1 VSDLFAALDRDW
13 AEFSGSL
20 EGSQALRRWRQ
31 RCPELR
37 GFADLPALVA
47 ALRCRAHPDA
57 RDRLLVALIRLAATD
72 HHARRAVLQ
81 VLVPGLVSVARAY
94 GRRWGREEAESMVV
108 AAALDRIA
116 SYPSKRMARPAA
128 NIVGDV
134 RHSLYEA
141 RLREVALEAALGE
154 PAALEEAQG
163 CEAVA
168 SEPSASEEL
177 LDVVSYAVGEGTISL
192 REGRLIVLHRILGV
206 RTADIASAEGRRPGT
221 VRKHRLKAELALAA
235 SATEAVA

>member
-1 VSDLFAALDRDW
+1 MPDLFSALDRDW

-20 EGSQALRRWRQ
+20 QGSQAIRRWR
-31 RCPELR
+31 RSCPEFH

-57 RDRLLVALIRLAATD
+57 RDRLLLELIRLAATD
-72 HHARRAVLQ
+72 RDARRTVLQ

-94 GRRWGREEAESMVV
+94 GQRWGREEADSMVV

-116 SYPSKRMARPAA
+116 SYPSKRTARPAA
-128 NIVGDV
+128 NIVRDV
-134 RHSLYEA
+134 RHCLYVS

-154 PAALEEAQG
+154 PAAFEEAQG
-163 CEAVA
+163 CDAMA
-168 SEPSASEEL
+168 PDPSASEEL
-177 LDVVSYAVGEGTISL
+177 LAVVSQAVGDGTIS
-192 REGRLIVLHRILGV
+192 RRGARLIVLQRILGV
-206 RTADIASAEGRRPGT
+206 RTADIARAEGNRPGT

-235 SATEAVA
+235 RTAEAVA